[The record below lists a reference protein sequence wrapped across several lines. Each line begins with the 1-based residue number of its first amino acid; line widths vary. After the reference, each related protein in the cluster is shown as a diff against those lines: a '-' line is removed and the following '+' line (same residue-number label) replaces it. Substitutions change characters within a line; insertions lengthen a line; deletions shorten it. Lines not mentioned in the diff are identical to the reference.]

1 VVFYTD
7 VHLQINKLVMALIY
21 VLRYVYTD
29 RKVTRSNMLALAK
42 WKRKL
47 NLYWYLNVLRSVS
60 ICFL

>member
-7 VHLQINKLVMALIY
+7 IHLQINKLVMALIY

-42 WKRKL
+42 WKLKL